1 LQSLNITIPY
11 KEKVFNLCSEISPVA
26 SKLKAINTLK
36 LNSERE
42 WSATNTDVE
51 GFIYPLKKLNLTK
64 KQSIVLGS
72 GGAARSV
79 IQGLINLKISKISVV
94 SRNKSSLD
102 ELIKNFENPV
112 IQNMWNIVHEFNI
125 SLEIIYDLFDGIE
138 SDIKQNVKIDTR
150 KDLLIYCYRV
160 AGTVGLMMAKIL
172 KVSKK
177 QSLKS
182 AIDLGIAMQLTNISR
197 DVIEDSKKNRSYI
210 NGSFEEINS
219 TIKLADT
226 FYKNSFYSI
235 REIPLS
241 FRFSILVARRIYRKI
256 GYKILKKK
264 TFENYSKSGKI
275 YVSNFEKV
283 LETILSIY
291 DLIILSLLNKND
303 DQIEHDHLLINK
315 EINLDERI

>member
-1 LQSLNITIPY
+1 MS
-11 KEKVFNLCSEISPVA
+11 
-26 SKLKAINTLK
+26 
-36 LNSERE
+36 
-42 WSATNTDVE
+42 
-51 GFIYPLKKLNLTK
+51 
-64 KQSIVLGS
+64 
-72 GGAARSV
+72 
-79 IQGLINLKISKISVV
+79 
-94 SRNKSSLD
+94 NKSYLSIYAKSFNWAGFFLPKKTYENCSYLYDFCRVIDNIADD
-102 ELIKNFENPV
+102 EDEIEIKKMKFQKFVSDFRQKNFENPV
-112 IQNMWNIVHEFNI
+112 IQNMWNIVNEFNI

-210 NGSFEEINS
+210 NGNFEEINS